1 MMNESDFLDQ
11 FKREL
16 LLNLPGESAH
26 QKMAPSDRPLSS
38 FAVKNALNIRESAV
52 AVVLFRKEDHI
63 ECVLT
68 QRPEYDGNHSGQVSF
83 PGGKKDPEDIDLE
96 ETARRECFEEIG
108 IPMDQ
113 GILLGKLTEVYIPVS
128 GFLVKPFIYYHFVL
142 PELIPDKREVA
153 EILTFSLFDLKKE
166 ELISSTE
173 IHLPN
178 GLIYKNIPYFDL
190 ANKKV
195 WGATALIL
203 SEIREI
209 LMNIENLD

>member
-1 MMNESDFLDQ
+1 MMHESEFLDQ
-11 FKREL
+11 FRKEL

-26 QKMAPSDRPLSS
+26 QKMAPTDRPLSS
-38 FAVKNALNIRESAV
+38 FAVKNAVNVRESAV
-52 AVVLFRKEDHI
+52 AVVLFRKLDRI
-63 ECVLT
+63 DCVLT

-83 PGGKKDPEDIDLE
+83 PGGKRDESDLNLE

-108 IPMDQ
+108 IPMNQ
-113 GILLGKLTEVYIPVS
+113 GILLGQLTDVYIPVS
-128 GFLVKPFIYYHFVL
+128 QFLVKPFVYFHSEL

-209 LMNIENLD
+209 LLNID